1 MGVHQEFVGCLVG
14 MGSHAAH
21 WPAGRYVLF
30 LLYFMPGVCGLK
42 YLRAKYMTYQS
53 IVSEVRRRQGMGGQG
68 TVIGEEY
75 QESCASLV
83 AQR

>member
-14 MGSHAAH
+14 MGSHASH
-21 WPAGRYVLF
+21 RPAGRYVLF

-53 IVSEVRRRQGMGGQG
+53 IVSEARRPQGMGGPG
-68 TVIGEEY
+68 TVTGEQY